1 MSNPSLNLLILSTN
15 AELYSTKRLREAAE
29 ARGHV
34 AKVMNHT
41 RCYVLMES
49 GHNQIFFKDHPV
61 SNVDAIIPRIG
72 ASVTFYGSSIIRQF
86 EMKKVFTTTGS
97 LALVRSRD
105 KLRATQI
112 LARHGI
118 GIPKTVFARNPDDV
132 DSLIAQ
138 VGGAPLIVKLLE
150 GTQGLGVVLAD
161 TKKAARSVIEAFYG
175 LNANILVQE
184 FIAEANGSD
193 LRCIVVD
200 GKVVAAYRRQGLE
213 GEFRSNLHRG
223 GVGSPIRLKKA
234 EREMAIQATK
244 ALGLSI
250 AGVDMLQSKRGPLV
264 LEVNS
269 SPGLEGVEKATGI
282 DVASHIIEYIER
294 QHALPR
300 KKSSTD
306 QVGA

>member
-1 MSNPSLNLLILSTN
+1 MDILILSTN
-15 AELYSTKRLREAAE
+15 AELYSTKRLKESAE
-29 ARGHV
+29 KRGHV

-41 RCYVLMES
+41 RCYALMET
-49 GHNQIFFKDHPV
+49 GHNEIFFKDHAV
-61 SNVDAIIPRIG
+61 SNVDAVIPRIG

-150 GTQGLGVVLAD
+150 GTQGLGVVLAE

-184 FIAEANGSD
+184 FIAEANGAD

-223 GVGSPIRLKKA
+223 GIGSPVRLKKA
-234 EREMAIQATK
+234 EREMAIKATK

-250 AGVDMLQSKRGPLV
+250 AGVDMLQSNRGPLI

-282 DVASHIIEYIER
+282 DVAGAIIEYIER
-294 QHALPR
+294 QLLLPR
-300 KKSSTD
+300 KKSATD